1 MWTSNQQKALDH
13 LATAPSLLVVSD
25 FDGTLAGFSHDAMQV
40 PVNHVAMAALQQLTS
55 LPRTWVALL
64 SGRDVQGL
72 IQVSGAAA
80 PMIVAGSHGAESTE
94 GGLVLNEAQQTA
106 LSTVTTA
113 LEKIAASVPGAFV
126 ELKPYHR
133 VLHVIRVADKQQAR
147 TALDRALALEIPGA
161 KLAEG
166 KWIAEA
172 SVVDFT
178 KGTWITSA
186 QEQYRPSATL
196 FLGDDT
202 TDENG
207 FAALGSQ
214 DVGIKVAA
222 GDTCATVRLESIDR
236 VGQFLSS
243 LAAAR
248 SVAQQ

>member
-214 DVGIKVAA
+214 DVGIKVGA

>member
-55 LPRTWVALL
+55 LPRTRVALL

-214 DVGIKVAA
+214 DVGIKVGA

-243 LAAAR
+243 LAAER

>member
-1 MWTSNQQKALDH
+1 MWTSKQQQALDH
-13 LATAPSLLVVSD
+13 LAATPSLLVVSD

-55 LPRTWVALL
+55 LPSTRVALL

-94 GGLVLNEAQQTA
+94 GGLVLNEDQQAA
-106 LSTVTTA
+106 LNTVTTA
-113 LEKIAASVPGAFV
+113 LEEIAASVPGAFV

-133 VLHVIRVADKQQAR
+133 VLHVIRVADQQRAR
-147 TALDRALALEIPGA
+147 AALDRALALEIPGA

-172 SVVDFT
+172 SVMDFT
-178 KGTWITSA
+178 KGTWIKAA

-207 FAALGSQ
+207 FAVLGRN
-214 DVGIKVAA
+214 DVGIKVGA

-243 LAAAR
+243 LADAR
-248 SVAQQ
+248 SAEQQ